1 VSGPRTR
8 KIVPHP
14 QTNDESFMSD
24 NDSNTLSGP
33 ALKQALLERLRFERS
48 MGIESI
54 HPVPLETRTTSAP
67 AAAAIISQ
75 SPSPKAVSKA
85 PAKPSGDVEARWKE
99 LESQA
104 LSCTKC
110 VLHQGRNKVVFG
122 CGNKQAQLVFVGE
135 GPGADEDQQGVPFVG
150 RAGQL
155 LNKIINAMGIQ
166 RDEVYIC
173 NVVKCRPPDNRTP
186 ESAEILACSPFL
198 EEQLSLISPKVIV
211 TLGGPAT
218 KTLLQTSQGIMSI
231 RGRWFAYKGIPVM
244 PTYHP
249 AFVLRQYTEENR
261 RAVWDDMKKVME
273 RIKQA

>member
-1 VSGPRTR
+1 
-8 KIVPHP
+8 
-14 QTNDESFMSD
+14 MSD
-24 NDSNTLSGP
+24 NDSNTLSGQ

-48 MGIESI
+48 MGIESVQ
-54 HPVPLETRTTSAP
+54 PVPLERQSTT
-67 AAAAIISQ
+67 AAA
-75 SPSPKAVSKA
+75 V
-85 PAKPSGDVEARWKE
+85 PAKPKATPAISAFQAKSEEQTYGDLEARWKK

-155 LNKIINAMGIQ
+155 LNKIINAMGLQ
-166 RDEVYIC
+166 RDDVYIC

-198 EEQLSLISPKVIV
+198 EEQLALIAPKVIV

-261 RAVWDDMKKVME
+261 RAVWDDMKKVID